1 MIYIVDGKP
10 YAHLKDVAKEY
21 NMRPSTLCTRVRNGM
36 SVDYAVKKPVR
47 KIDMTYRNY
56 KKAHKELQELT
67 ETPIVAVEKSVKD
80 NINPNHYTYGKYE
93 CIDVLEDVLKDCKG
107 VDAFCIGNAIKYLW
121 RYNHKNGL
129 EDLKK
134 ARWYL
139 NRIINNIDNALK
151 SN

>member
-1 MIYIVDGKP
+1 MIHIVDGTP
-10 YAHLKDVAKEY
+10 YAHLKDVARAY
-21 NMRPSTLCTRVRNGM
+21 NIKPSTLCTRVRNGM
-36 SVDYAVKKPVR
+36 SVQYAVKKPVR
-47 KIDMTYRNY
+47 KIDMTLRNY
-56 KKAHKELQELT
+56 KKAHKELQKLT
-67 ETPIVAVEKSVKD
+67 ETPTVAVKESVKD

-107 VDAFCIGNAIKYLW
+107 IDAFCIGNAIKYLW

-139 NRIINNIDNALK
+139 NKIINNIDNALK

>member
-1 MIYIVDGKP
+1 M
-10 YAHLKDVAKEY
+10 
-21 NMRPSTLCTRVRNGM
+21 
-36 SVDYAVKKPVR
+36 
-47 KIDMTYRNY
+47 KI
-56 KKAHKELQELT
+56 
-67 ETPIVAVEKSVKD
+67 AVEESVKD

-107 VDAFCIGNAIKYLW
+107 IDAFCIGNAIKYLW

-139 NRIINNIDNALK
+139 NKIINNIDNALK